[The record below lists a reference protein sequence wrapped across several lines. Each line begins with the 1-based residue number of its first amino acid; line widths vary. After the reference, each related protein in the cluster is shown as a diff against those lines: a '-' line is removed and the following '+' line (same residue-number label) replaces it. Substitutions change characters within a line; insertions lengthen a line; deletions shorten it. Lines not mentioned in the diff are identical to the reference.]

1 MLMHFASQLLESPED
16 VIHLV
21 DLSLYISWKAM
32 EGLSF
37 SDFHRLS
44 ELRVCAK
51 FNGSF
56 SSTKVD
62 GAYFIDRD
70 GQLFRY
76 VLEPGMGS
84 VQWIAVTVGP

>member
-1 MLMHFASQLLESPED
+1 
-16 VIHLV
+16 
-21 DLSLYISWKAM
+21 M

-84 VQWIAVTVGP
+84 VEWIAVTAGPWWKGLMLSLEWIGMGVAGMIIDRYW

>member
-1 MLMHFASQLLESPED
+1 MLKLLESLED
-16 VIHLV
+16 VI
-21 DLSLYISWKAM
+21 DLSSYISWKAM

-84 VQWIAVTVGP
+84 VEWIAVTVGP